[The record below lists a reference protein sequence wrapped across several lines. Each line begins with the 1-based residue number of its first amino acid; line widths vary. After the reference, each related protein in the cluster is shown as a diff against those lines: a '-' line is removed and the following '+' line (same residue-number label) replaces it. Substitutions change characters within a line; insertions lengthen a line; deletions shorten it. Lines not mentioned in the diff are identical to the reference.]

1 MITMFIMLVSFDKHF
16 GNAKVGGHLAVNF
29 TIHKSFRLLMLLHNT
44 KLAANWPTQRDANKP
59 FLI

>member
-29 TIHKSFRLLMLLHNT
+29 YLHNS
-44 KLAANWPTQRDANKP
+44 
-59 FLI
+59 FLMFMLQNNL